1 MPPSRRPRDAAAL
14 PVKLGALGDVR
25 RQTAHQLVHEQLRLA
40 ILGGKLAPGT
50 PLVLSDLSEQLGTS
64 RTPIREAIRDLATEG
79 LVDFDA
85 YRSPV
90 VHVPTLTEAREIYEL
105 RLVLEPLG
113 IKTAMPTLTEEDF
126 DTAQSLHEQMI
137 EVTGNVGEWVELN
150 RQFHAIFTN
159 VVASSRLR
167 SVIASL
173 RDAAAV
179 QVAQSIWM
187 TRDRM
192 ETGNV
197 EHARILG
204 AYRARDV
211 DAAAEETQVHLQ
223 TTLQVI
229 EDYYVDRLQGQG

>member
-1 MPPSRRPRDAAAL
+1 VSP
-14 PVKLGALGDVR
+14 KLGALGDVR
-25 RQTAHQLVHEQLRLA
+25 RQTAHQLVREQLRLA

-90 VHVPTLTEAREIYEL
+90 VHAPTLTEAREIYEL

-113 IKTAMPTLTEEDF
+113 VKSAMPTLTEEHF
-126 DTAQSLHEQMI
+126 DAAQTLHEEMI
-137 EVTGNVGEWVELN
+137 RATGDVGTWVELN
-150 RQFHAIFTN
+150 RQFHAIFTG
-159 VVASSRLR
+159 VVASNRLR
-167 SVIASL
+167 AVIGSL

-192 ETGNV
+192 ESGNT
-197 EHARILG
+197 EHGRILA
-204 AYRARDV
+204 AYRKRDV
-211 DAAAEETQVHLQ
+211 EAASKETRIHLQ
-223 TTLQVI
+223 ATLEVI
-229 EDYYVDRLQGQG
+229 EEDYASRLEHP